1 MPRVRCGVWAS
12 DSKPCIAIHATLTHH
27 GSTCLAVH
35 SLHLGFNLTTS
46 PGDRAIPTFPSPQS
60 PGSQTP
66 DTHRKVV
73 SWLASKLY
81 SGGCSRTR
89 PGDDSLA
96 ITITTRTIAT
106 ITRTDSSHGAPVY
119 DTGVARDDETTNH
132 AHTPPHYFRLPCHT
146 NPHSVVGSLS
156 VRHSYPELYSCSCI
170 PATGHAKH
178 TYIVA
183 FQALCIVVCQDRVM
197 K

>member
-1 MPRVRCGVWAS
+1 MPRARCGVWAS
-12 DSKPCIAIHATLTHH
+12 DSKPCIAIHAPSHNH

-132 AHTPPHYFRLPCHT
+132 AHTPPHCFRPPCHT
-146 NPHSVVGSLS
+146 PIHIRSSVPVLS
-156 VRHSYPELYSCSCI
+156 VTVTQS
-170 PATGHAKH
+170 
-178 TYIVA
+178 
-183 FQALCIVVCQDRVM
+183 CIVVVVFQQPAMQSTRILSHFKRYALLYVRIEE
-197 K
+197 